1 MPYVIYDNTD
11 MKEAVRII
19 PDGSV
24 DTSLTVKR
32 TGAFV
37 RSGVEVA
44 DEIDIFQGNQNPMT
58 MSQDYTKD
66 FQCEYQLHRYP
77 FDTQVCSINMIVK
90 DLDVKTIQLLPK
102 EIFMKSKTELTTYVI
117 THWELR
123 YNNVSDKE
131 RGLQMEIVLKR
142 RIMNE
147 LLTTY
152 LPSILL
158 ILITYA
164 TTFFKPFYFEAALT
178 VNLTTMLV
186 MTTLFIAV
194 MGKLPSTA
202 YIKMVDYWLI
212 FGQLIPFLEVGLL
225 SLTIKCKQNQKN
237 NNTTQL
243 A

>member
-102 EIFMKSKTELTTYVI
+102 DIIMKSKTELTTYVI

-212 FGQLIPFLEVGLL
+212 FGQLIPFLEVAHPDL
-225 SLTIKCKQNQKN
+225 
-237 NNTTQL
+237 
-243 A
+243 